1 MKIHLVSLILVIV
14 FSGTLH
20 ANAYEDVNEFYD
32 QCMPL
37 IEIVERSEEHTSDGS
52 LDVCSSDL

>member
-1 MKIHLVSLILVIV
+1 MKIYLVSLILVIV
-14 FSGTLH
+14 FSGTLN

-37 IEIVERSEEHTSDGS
+37 KEIAKMII
-52 LDVCSSDL
+52 LMK